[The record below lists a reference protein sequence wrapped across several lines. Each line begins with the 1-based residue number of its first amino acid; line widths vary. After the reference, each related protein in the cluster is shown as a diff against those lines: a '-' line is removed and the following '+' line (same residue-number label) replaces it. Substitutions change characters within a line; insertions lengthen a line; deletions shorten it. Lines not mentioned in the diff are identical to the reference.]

1 MHESLATDGI
11 IRRKSDFIPL
21 QGKSSRIYLLQDT
34 ECGNLKIKSQ
44 LTLI

>member
-34 ECGNLKIKSQ
+34 CGNLKIKSQ